1 MECKSVSNWQTL
13 GAKLAN
19 GLPDHMIEEI
29 RINMSVFEIFQQ
41 KQRMITKWLEY
52 DFKASWSKLADALE
66 KMGINKLAKDIRDK
80 YVHGYG
86 SERFKRYN
94 E

>member
-29 RINMSVFEIFQQ
+29 RINMSVFGIFQQ

-52 DFKASWSKLADALE
+52 DLKASWSKLADALE
-66 KMGINKLAKDIRDK
+66 KMGINKLAKD
-80 YVHGYG
+80 
-86 SERFKRYN
+86 N
-94 E
+94 